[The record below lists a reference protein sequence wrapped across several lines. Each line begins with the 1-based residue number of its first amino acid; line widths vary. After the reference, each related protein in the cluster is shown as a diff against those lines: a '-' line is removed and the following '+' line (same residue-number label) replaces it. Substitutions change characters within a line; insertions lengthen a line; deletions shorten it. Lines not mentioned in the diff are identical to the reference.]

1 MAPRRDDNLTRAD
14 IEELVAT
21 LKESAKAYQE
31 DRKAMAVKID
41 AIPDA
46 LDKIRRE
53 QTDQLRALRQD
64 FERLFVPFT
73 KYDPEYRFL
82 MDKVREYDGIIKDS
96 HTQMEE
102 YYNLKN
108 TVKQQGLDHQ
118 ELSLAFDKY
127 KEHQSG
133 LFSRVSPWILTAIA
147 IISLV
152 ISVFQHVQF
161 H

>member
-1 MAPRRDDNLTRAD
+1 MSRQEETLTRAD
-14 IEELVAT
+14 IDEIAAT
-21 LKESAKAYQE
+21 LRAGTKAYQE
-31 DRKAMAVKID
+31 DRKLMAAKID

-64 FERLFVPFT
+64 FERLFVPFS

-82 MDKVREYDGIIKDS
+82 MDKIREYDGILKDS
-96 HTQMEE
+96 RAQVEE

-108 TVKQQGLDHQ
+108 TVKQQGLDQQ
-118 ELSLAFDKY
+118 ELSQAFDKY
-127 KEHQSG
+127 KEHQGSW
-133 LFSRVSPWILTAIA
+133 FTRVSPWILTAVALASLA
-147 IISLV
+147 INL
-152 ISVFQHVQF
+152 FQHIQF